1 MKVPRKSRL
10 LSGLLLG
17 VMVLGA
23 AACGDD
29 DPTPAGS
36 GTTGTGDRK
45 ITVYSGRN
53 EALIGRLIE
62 DFKRDTGVDV
72 AVRYGESAELAAQ
85 IVEEGDN
92 SPADVFFS
100 QDAGALGA
108 LSGRGLLAPGPALA
122 QSVDARFRSTD
133 DTWTGVSARAR
144 VIVVNREKVPDDQ
157 VPTSVFALTE
167 PRWKGKVGFAPTN
180 ASFQSFVTGMR
191 VQVGEERTRKWLT
204 DLKANDPKIYGNN
217 LLTVKAVNDGEVD
230 LGLVNHY
237 YLYEIIK
244 ELGAD
249 KVKAENHFTTGGD
262 PGALVNVAGVGIL
275 MSSKVQPLAEEFAT
289 YLLSEKG
296 QRYFA
301 ENTFEYPLIA
311 GVPTAADLPPLDKI
325 QSPDIDLSDLS
336 SLEQTLALLK
346 DTGLL

>member
-1 MKVPRKSRL
+1 MKVPRKVRL
-10 LSGLLLG
+10 LSGLLLA

-36 GTTGTGDRK
+36 GTTVDGDRK

-53 EALIGRLIE
+53 EMLVGQLIE
-62 DFKRDTGVDV
+62 DFKRDTGIDV

-108 LSGRGLLAPGPALA
+108 LSGRGLLAPAPAVA
-122 QSVDARFRSTD
+122 QSIDARFRSTD
-133 DTWTGVSARAR
+133 DTWMGVSARAR

-157 VPTSVFALTE
+157 VPSSVFALTE
-167 PRWKGKVGFAPTN
+167 PRWKGKVGIAPTN

-191 VQVGEERTRKWLT
+191 VQAGEERTRKWLV

-217 LLTVKAVNDGEVD
+217 LLTVRGVNDGEVD

-237 YLYEIIK
+237 YLYEIVK

-275 MSSKVQPLAEEFAT
+275 KSSKAKPLADEFAS
-289 YLLSEKG
+289 YLLGEKA
-296 QRYFA
+296 QHYFA
-301 ENTFEYPLIA
+301 EKTYEYPLIP
-311 GVPTAADLPPLDKI
+311 GVPTAEGLPTLDQI
-325 QSPDIDLSDLS
+325 ESPAIDLSDLS